1 MSAHAEVMDL
11 VAQMKSAEQPFV
23 LATVVRTVSVT
34 AAKAGAKAIIRPD
47 GTIVAGWIGGGC
59 ARGAVLKAAREALLD
74 GEPRM
79 VSVQPENLLAELG
92 VKPGDNREGIRFAS
106 NMCPSKGTMDI
117 FVEPVL
123 PHPSLVIFGASPV
136 AMSLAAQ
143 ARQLG
148 YHVTLAAPAAD
159 IAAEPD
165 AHVIVDGFA
174 PRYLNEARRF
184 VVVSTQGKG
193 DEAAL
198 RAALAIKAEY
208 HAFVG
213 SRRKMAALREKLVA
227 GGIAREAIDR
237 VKAPAGLD
245 LGAITPEEI
254 AMSIL
259 AEITVERRRGQ
270 RAANPVPANKD
281 STMQMNDS
289 QRIPAPKEKVWA
301 ALNDPEILK
310 QCIPGC
316 QSLDMSSAD
325 RDDRDRRVQGR
336 AGEGDLRRQ
345 GDAVRS
351 RSAEQLSD
359 FGRGLRRRC
368 RLCKRRRAVR
378 LEAEGPDVTVLHYDV
393 DAQIGGKLA
402 QLGSRLIDSTAK
414 KLAGEFFASFG
425 QVVGGTAAAPA
436 EAAPKGWLG
445 KLTGAV

>member
-1 MSAHAEVMDL
+1 MTAHVEVMDL
-11 VAQMKSAEQPFV
+11 VAQMKSAEQAFA

-59 ARGAVLKAAREALLD
+59 ARGAVLKAAREALAD

-79 VSVQPENLLAELG
+79 VSVQPEDMLAELG
-92 VKPGDNREGIRFAS
+92 VKPGENREGIRFAS

-123 PHPSLVIFGASPV
+123 PHPSLLIFGASPV

-159 IAAEPD
+159 RAGEPD
-165 AHVIVDGFA
+165 AHVIIDGFE
-174 PRYLNEARRF
+174 PRYLNDARRF

-193 DEAAL
+193 DEIAL
-198 RAALAIKAEY
+198 KQAIAVDAEY

-213 SRRKMAALREKLVA
+213 SRRKMTALREKLVA

-270 RAANPVPANKD
+270 RIA
-281 STMQMNDS
+281 ST
-289 QRIPAPKEKVWA
+289 
-301 ALNDPEILK
+301 
-310 QCIPGC
+310 
-316 QSLDMSSAD
+316 
-325 RDDRDRRVQGR
+325 
-336 AGEGDLRRQ
+336 
-345 GDAVRS
+345 
-351 RSAEQLSD
+351 
-359 FGRGLRRRC
+359 
-368 RLCKRRRAVR
+368 
-378 LEAEGPDVTVLHYDV
+378 
-393 DAQIGGKLA
+393 
-402 QLGSRLIDSTAK
+402 
-414 KLAGEFFASFG
+414 
-425 QVVGGTAAAPA
+425 
-436 EAAPKGWLG
+436 
-445 KLTGAV
+445 